1 MYPGYSLTGGLVG
14 LCFTL
19 GEMKVFITGECVLSY
34 ALDKVDA
41 PPAPAK
47 DPPSTVGATPA
58 DESTREGEKQVA
70 EQQQE
75 APPSVVS
82 GPPPSTIPPIPAVPS

>member
-1 MYPGYSLTGGLVG
+1 M
-14 LCFTL
+14 
-19 GEMKVFITGECVLSY
+19 FISEECMLSY
-34 ALDKVDA
+34 ALDKVDV

-47 DPPSTVGATPA
+47 DPPPSVGATPV
-58 DESTREGEKQVA
+58 DESIREGEKQVA
-70 EQQQE
+70 EQQE